1 MDRVHSYP
9 IEFWEQF
16 GIDIKTPTD
25 EEVTEAYRVVT
36 EFPELQAKIEQLR
49 DALITIRSGTANHEA
64 NRRLFQRYAPSVEAM
79 AKAATALSALM
90 DEDIEKALEAEKG
103 DVGDDADE
111 GEEPEGG
118 E

>member
-25 EEVTEAYRVVT
+25 EEVTEAYRIVT
-36 EFPELQAKIEQLR
+36 EFPELQAKVEQLR
-49 DALITIRSGTANHEA
+49 DALITIRNGTANHEA

-79 AKAATALSALM
+79 VKAATALSALM

-103 DVGDDADE
+103 DTDE
-111 GEEPEGG
+111 EEPEND